1 MMLVV
6 VILAALPASAAE
18 TPDPP
23 PTFSYEDSAIGRVFR
38 CSLCPPG
45 THMRAPCTRSE
56 PTECLP
62 CPSGHYTQYRNYL
75 HRCLP
80 CRAPCEHNQ
89 RERHACTPTS
99 DRECECAP
107 FHYWR
112 ADQCVRHTRCGP
124 GFGAKRTGTTHT
136 DTECDRCP
144 PGTFSEDNSM
154 YAKCKPHT
162 GCSDSLFKVFRG
174 TSWHDDMCVSCNQ
187 LRNGGGV
194 ALLQGILPMF
204 FTQKLRNGKL
214 KRLVRLLEMQE
225 RQRRSGSNKRDPL
238 SRLNEWTK
246 RAQDHQ
252 LWELPAKLESL
263 QLHNIAKK
271 LRKMLKDFLGSSY
284 CTDKDVEMSG

>member
-6 VILAALPASAAE
+6 VILVALPASAAE
-18 TPDPP
+18 APDPP
-23 PTFSYEDSAIGRVFR
+23 PTFSYEDDGHVLR
-38 CSLCPPG
+38 CRLCPPG
-45 THMRAPCTRSE
+45 THMRGPCTRSQS
-56 PTECLP
+56 TECLP
-62 CPSGHYTQYRNYL
+62 CPSGQYTQYWNYL

-89 RERHACTPTS
+89 RERHECTPTS

-107 FHYWR
+107 DHYWR
-112 ADQCVRHTRCGP
+112 ADQCVTHKRCGP
-124 GFGAKRTGTTHT
+124 GFGVKRTGTTHT

-144 PGTFSEDNSM
+144 PGTFSEGNST

-162 GCSDSLFKVFRG
+162 GCSGSLFKVFRG

-187 LRNGGGV
+187 LRNGGGI
-194 ALLQGILPMF
+194 ALLQRILPMF

-214 KRLVRLLEMQE
+214 KRLVHLFETQE
-225 RQRRSGSNKRDPL
+225 KQRRSGFSKRDML
-238 SRLNEWTK
+238 YRLNEWTQ

-271 LRKMLKDFLGSSY
+271 LRRMLKYFRDPSY
-284 CTDKDVEMSG
+284 CTDKDVEKSG